1 MPDVNLTL
9 LVGRAGRD
17 AELKTVSGREV
28 ASFTLATHRVFRR
41 GSGELEKRTDWHDV
55 DIWGPLAKGAAAH
68 IRAGKL
74 VAIRGE
80 HRTRL
85 VEHSGKSFRVSTVA
99 ADWFN
104 TAPETPPSD
113 EEEAPAAEDATPV
126 EEGAP
131 A

>member
-1 MPDVNLTL
+1 MTDVNLTV

-17 AELKTVSGREV
+17 ADFKTVSGREV

-41 GSGELEKRTDWHDV
+41 ASGEIEKRTDWHDV

-68 IRAGKL
+68 IKAGKL

-85 VEHSGKSFRVSTVA
+85 VEHEEKTFRVSTIA
-99 ADWFN
+99 AEWFN
-104 TAPETPPSD
+104 TEPEAPPADEGETPSAD
-113 EEEAPAAEDATPV
+113 AGQPA
-126 EEGAP
+126 
-131 A
+131 